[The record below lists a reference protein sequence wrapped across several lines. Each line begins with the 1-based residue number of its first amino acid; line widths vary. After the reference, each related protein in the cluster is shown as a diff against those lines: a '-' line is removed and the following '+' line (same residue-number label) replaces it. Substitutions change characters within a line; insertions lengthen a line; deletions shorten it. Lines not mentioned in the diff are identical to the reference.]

1 MATLDQDRQRE
12 AARLKKLTIELDEAR
27 SLARQRLATLAKR
40 REEARAVLEQKPAIV
55 AAIEQA
61 KTMGETEARLRSA
74 LDAAQTRHRVWEAQ
88 SKALAVLRTKAE
100 GLRRQAGDAALR
112 AAGLK
117 QRFGLSDAVP
127 CRGTDLQPRCQLLAD
142 AREAQVVLPSADAEV
157 AKIRVTLE
165 AVNAEIL
172 TLEATVNE
180 LGDTAKAVRAAQAEL
195 HTFSE
200 ERRRVEGLAALKTNL
215 EQAERRLAEY
225 ATTEEEIGASL
236 PLAQERCA
244 RESEEARNNIAAIEE
259 RAKEQTGNGRA
270 AIGAIEAEL
279 AGLPPAFDLKRL
291 AAAEAALQA
300 IRAKLQHLDAALL
313 RATKEEASL
322 QAELASARARRAEA
336 GQSRAAVTRIEGELG
351 WWNLLSKALG
361 NDGVIALCVDDAGP
375 ELARL
380 TNELLL
386 ACYGPR
392 FTVSIRT
399 QVETAKKELREGF
412 DVMVFDA
419 DTGQAKSVGVMSGGE
434 RIFINEAL
442 TRAIALY
449 LARGSGRRYETLF
462 CDEADG
468 ALDSERKRMFMQM
481 KREVLRLGGYA
492 REYFVSQTPELTQM
506 ADVVIDLGAFSEVE
520 HSQPAHAVA

>member
-1 MATLDQDRQRE
+1 M
-12 AARLKKLTIELDEAR
+12 
-27 SLARQRLATLAKR
+27 
-40 REEARAVLEQKPAIV
+40 
-55 AAIEQA
+55 
-61 KTMGETEARLRSA
+61 
-74 LDAAQTRHRVWEAQ
+74 
-88 SKALAVLRTKAE
+88 
-100 GLRRQAGDAALR
+100 
-112 AAGLK
+112 
-117 QRFGLSDAVP
+117 
-127 CRGTDLQPRCQLLAD
+127 
-142 AREAQVVLPSADAEV
+142 LPSADAEV
-157 AKIRVTLE
+157 AKVRVILD
-165 AVNAEIL
+165 AVNAEIR

-195 HTFSE
+195 QKLGE
-200 ERRRVEGLAALKTNL
+200 ARRRAEALAAQGANL

-225 ATTEEEIGASL
+225 ATTQDDEIGAAL
-236 PLAQERCA
+236 TLAQQRCV
-244 RESEEARNNIAAIEE
+244 RESEEAQKNIAAIEE
-259 RAKEQTGNGRA
+259 RAKEHTENGQA

-291 AAAEAALQA
+291 AAAAAGLQA
-300 IRAKLQHLDAALL
+300 IRAKLQELDAAML

-322 QAELASARARRAEA
+322 QTELAGARARRAEA

-351 WWNLLSKALG
+351 WWNLLGKALG

-380 TNELLL
+380 ANELLL

-399 QVETAKKELREGF
+399 QVETVKKELREGF

-449 LARGSGRRYETLF
+449 LARGSGRQYETLF

-506 ADVVIDLGAFSEVE
+506 ADVVIDVGAFTRS
-520 HSQPAHAVA
+520 SAASAATAVA

>member
-1 MATLDQDRQRE
+1 MPT
-12 AARLKKLTIELDEAR
+12 
-27 SLARQRLATLAKR
+27 
-40 REEARAVLEQKPAIV
+40 
-55 AAIEQA
+55 
-61 KTMGETEARLRSA
+61 
-74 LDAAQTRHRVWEAQ
+74 
-88 SKALAVLRTKAE
+88 
-100 GLRRQAGDAALR
+100 
-112 AAGLK
+112 
-117 QRFGLSDAVP
+117 
-127 CRGTDLQPRCQLLAD
+127 
-142 AREAQVVLPSADAEV
+142 ADAEE

-165 AVNAEIL
+165 AVNAEIQ
-172 TLEATVNE
+172 TLEATINE

-200 ERRRVEGLAALKTNL
+200 ERRRVDGLAALKTNL

-225 ATTEEEIGASL
+225 AATEEEIGASL
-236 PLAQERCA
+236 GIAQQRCG
-244 RESEEARNNIAAIEE
+244 RESEEAQNNIAAIEE
-259 RAKEQTGNGRA
+259 RAKEQTENGRV

-279 AGLPPAFDLKRL
+279 AGLPSAFDLKQL
-291 AAAEAALQA
+291 VAAETALQA
-300 IRAKLQHLDAALL
+300 IRVKLQDLDAEML

-322 QAELASARARRAEA
+322 QAELVGARARRAEA

-380 TNELLL
+380 ANELLL

-392 FTVSIRT
+392 FAVSIRT
-399 QVETAKKELREGF
+399 QVQTVKKELREGF

-449 LARGSGRRYETLF
+449 LAHASGRQYETLF

-481 KREVLRLGGYA
+481 KREVLRLGGDA

-506 ADVVIDLGAFSEVE
+506 ADVVIDLGAFSKSNIASTV
-520 HSQPAHAVA
+520 HAVA